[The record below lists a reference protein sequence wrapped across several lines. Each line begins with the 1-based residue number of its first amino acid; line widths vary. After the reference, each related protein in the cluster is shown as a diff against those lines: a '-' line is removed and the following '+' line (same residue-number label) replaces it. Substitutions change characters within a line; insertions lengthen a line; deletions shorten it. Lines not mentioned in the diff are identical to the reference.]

1 MSRLDSPRIPPPS
14 EESML
19 ACSQTRL
26 ITPLTQ
32 RENADSIVDDGWIH
46 NELIDVA
53 QSDPFLVH
61 LILRVTHVRGDEMT
75 HITSAFLG
83 QNVT

>member
-1 MSRLDSPRIPPPS
+1 
-14 EESML
+14 ML
-19 ACSQTRL
+19 ARSQTRL

-53 QSDPFLVH
+53 RSDPFLVH
-61 LILRVTHVRGDEMT
+61 LILRVTRVRDDEMT
-75 HITSAFLG
+75 HISLFGTKHHVKIECVRADDIL
-83 QNVT
+83 